1 MTAGSE
7 YARHWTLDPDVVFL
21 NHGSF
26 GACPSH
32 LLAYQ
37 AELIARMEREPM
49 RFFVMDLPGLMEEAR
64 CALGRFIGADTAGL
78 TFVNNASTAV
88 SAVLRSLTFQPGDR
102 LLVTDHAYPACR
114 NALDFVAQ
122 RTGLQ
127 VVVAQVP
134 FPSSGLDQVF
144 DAVMEAWQPG
154 TRLALLDHI
163 TSPTGLLF
171 PIRRLTEELQSRGTD
186 VLVDGAHA
194 PGMVDLNL
202 DRLGAAY
209 YTGNCHKWMCT
220 PKGAAFLH
228 VRSDRLDAVRPLTI
242 SHGATAPTDRV
253 SRFRNEFDWTGTDDP
268 TPWLTVPESIRF
280 FRNLVPGGW
289 PALRDRNRQLLAQAA
304 EAMTA
309 TTGLTAP
316 GPEDMLLNM
325 AAFPLPDDPRADD
338 RDAFGFSAI
347 RRKLLDDYRIQVP
360 VWTWPRVPGRVVRF
374 SVQLYN
380 DLSQYTY
387 LAEAV
392 RDLLKAEA
400 GSPEPN
406 ATG

>member
-1 MTAGSE
+1 VSTGSE
-7 YARHWTLDPDVVFL
+7 YARHWTLDRSVVFL

-49 RFFVMDLPGLMEEAR
+49 RFFVMELPGLLEEAL
-64 CALGRFIGADTAGL
+64 ADLGRFIGADPAGL
-78 TFVNNASTAV
+78 TFVNNASSAV
-88 SAVLRSLTFQPGDR
+88 SAVLRSLPFQSGDR

-122 RTGLQ
+122 RTGLE

-144 DAVMEAWQPG
+144 DAVMEAWRPG

-171 PIRRLTEELQSRGTD
+171 PIQRLTEALQDRGTD

-194 PGMVDLNL
+194 PGMIDLDL
-202 DRLGAAY
+202 GRLGAAY

-228 VRSDRLDAVRPLTI
+228 VRSDRLERIRPLTI
-242 SHGATAPTDRV
+242 SHGATAPTDV
-253 SRFRNEFDWTGTDDP
+253 SSRFRNEFDWTGTDDP
-268 TPWLTVPESIRF
+268 SPWLTVPESIRY

-289 PALRDRNRQLLAQAA
+289 PALRARNRKLQTQAV
-304 EAMTA
+304 EAMT
-309 TTGLTAP
+309 TTAGLTAP
-316 GPEDMLLNM
+316 GPAEMLLNL
-325 AAFPLPDDPRADD
+325 AAFPLPDDPHADD
-338 RDAFGFSAI
+338 KDAFGFSAI
-347 RRKLLDDYRIQVP
+347 RRKLLEDYRIQVP
-360 VWTWPRVPGRVVRF
+360 VWTWPRVPGRVVRL

-387 LAEAV
+387 LAKAV
-392 RDLLKAEA
+392 QELLRDE
-400 GSPEPN
+400 G
-406 ATG
+406 